1 MFLSRAMT
9 APTCFRS
16 QVARV
21 ATSRAICMKY
31 WSQLARSRALML
43 DGSRYHLT
51 TCGGHGLVPRV
62 KRKSRWPGLAGWV
75 LAIAVGFPALRLAL
89 GEPRSDKEVA
99 EQILANMAVGSP
111 AASSS
116 AAAAS

>member
-43 DGSRYHLT
+43 DGLT
-51 TCGGHGLVPRV
+51 LPLDHVRRPWLGPAGEEKISVAGSGRLGTGYRARISGFAPCFGRATLGQGGRRADLSEHGRLI
-62 KRKSRWPGLAGWV
+62 AGT
-75 LAIAVGFPALRLAL
+75 
-89 GEPRSDKEVA
+89 
-99 EQILANMAVGSP
+99 
-111 AASSS
+111 
-116 AAAAS
+116 